1 VKGRVLVAGFAT
13 RHVVSSAKRA
23 GYEVYA
29 VDHFCDQDLCRDARV
44 HRRFDELDEIPD
56 LVEEI
61 SAGRSIDWFVA
72 TSGAEGMTVPF
83 RRAGTPPEVSARF
96 LDKYEIQRFFEENAI
111 PVPACRAGAYPAMV
125 KPRRGAGG
133 WRNRVASSEGDLRAW
148 EEEWPDVP
156 YLVQECVTGTPASVS
171 CIADGRRAV
180 AVAVNEQILRGGEGD
195 RAYGFSGS
203 ITPFNHPLSAR
214 MAVIAERAV
223 ALSGCVGSVGVDF
236 VAGDDA
242 WAIEINPRFQGTL
255 DTVEAATGQS
265 IFGLHVDACTG
276 VLPAA
281 RPRAG
286 QVCARAIL
294 FADRDLTVHADLSR
308 LSDVCADIPWPG
320 TEIEEGGAV
329 VSVYGQGPDRAAA
342 CAMLDR
348 IITRVRTYIS

>member
-13 RHVVSSAKRA
+13 RHVVSSAKKA

-29 VDHFCDQDLCRDARV
+29 VDHFCDQDLCRDACE

-56 LVEEI
+56 LIEEI
-61 SAGRSIDWFVA
+61 CSGRSIDWFVA
-72 TSGAEGMTVPF
+72 TSGAEGLTVPF

-96 LDKYEIQRFFEENAI
+96 LDKCEIQRFFEDNQI
-111 PVPACRAGAYPAMV
+111 PVPGCRAGAYPAMV

-133 WRNRVASSEGDLRAW
+133 WRNRVVYSEDDLQVW

-156 YLVQECVTGTPASVS
+156 YLVQGLVAGTPASVS
-171 CIADGRRAV
+171 CVADGHRAV

-195 RAYGFSGS
+195 REYGFSGS
-203 ITPFNHPLSAR
+203 ITPFEHPMAAR
-214 MAVIAERAV
+214 MMAIAERAV

-236 VAGDDA
+236 VVGDDV

-255 DTVEAATGQS
+255 DTVEAATGKS
-265 IFGLHVDACTG
+265 IFGLHIDACTG
-276 VLPAA
+276 VLPDC
-281 RPRAG
+281 RPRSG
-286 QVCARAIL
+286 RVCARAIL

-308 LSDVCADIPWPG
+308 FSDVCADIPWPG
-320 TEIEEGGAV
+320 TEIEEGSAV

-348 IITRVRTYIS
+348 NITRLRTYIS